1 MLTVLPSKNKAITYL
16 LTYLYTKN
24 IRNNVVFSYK
34 TSNIETDVKTSIF
47 TRCDILVRHSQTQTV
62 LSIFVAG
69 SSMYNKKK
77 SLEKIYFQII
87 IVFWIGV
94 FFICLF
100 TFKNGHNILFV
111 SRKCEKRSFV
121 TFWLDIGKM
130 SILAYF

>member
-1 MLTVLPSKNKAITYL
+1 MFIAYFIYLSEGIREDQLFILLTVLPSKNKAITYL

-69 SSMYNKKK
+69 SSMYN
-77 SLEKIYFQII
+77 Q
-87 IVFWIGV
+87 
-94 FFICLF
+94 
-100 TFKNGHNILFV
+100 NNP
-111 SRKCEKRSFV
+111 
-121 TFWLDIGKM
+121 
-130 SILAYF
+130 